1 MCVFFFKSVFQFTF
15 RHISNLYINNFSIP
29 SVSIRNIFFL
39 LSIFYRDD
47 QELPWS
53 PMTTQVR
60 VNAENIYTEIL
71 SITRRRDRDND
82 IFQDNI
88 QHSVSSGTGYVRER
102 LERAW
107 NNTFRRVCQSCVC
120 MTGRLIREAI
130 FYARKTRCEM
140 QRDDATTTKRET
152 NEPADARPLYL
163 ITPINPYDSVE
174 NCQFPARARCLVWN
188 GVLLRELDRAAKRYQ
203 TWHDNGH
210 VRLSKFGERAEVEAD
225 RVRRWKFIASRRK
238 NEECRNVSEV

>member
-1 MCVFFFKSVFQFTF
+1 M
-15 RHISNLYINNFSIP
+15 
-29 SVSIRNIFFL
+29 IRNYPDHRWL
-39 LSIFYRDD
+39 RKCA
-47 QELPWS
+47 
-53 PMTTQVR
+53 